1 MTNHYT
7 VWMWPADCFSYLLSE
22 FVGLTPSQRAGIAAA
37 AVIVIGDFDVVVHA
51 HWSACAEKA
60 GKPKGHEYD

>member
-37 AVIVIGDFDVVVHA
+37 AVIVIGDFDAVVHGPL
-51 HWSACAEKA
+51 ERLR
-60 GKPKGHEYD
+60 